1 MSHGLR
7 TVVSMRSNPHP
18 AHADGPLAGLAFA
31 DDAVAGR
38 LDEVAGLLDDRD
50 RTMGRA
56 VRLLV
61 ALQHDDALPERLG
74 GMTLQ
79 VWLEHHGRM
88 TGADARALLGAVD
101 VLARMPALVGGLCDR
116 WVSWT
121 QVLAI
126 CRAARTVPVGRLA
139 ELDDLVGGA
148 MADLSVFE
156 PDALVADVW
165 QWVDALQPSR
175 LEREERAR
183 DHGEF
188 LTLAPRLFGGGSIY
202 GEFGTV
208 GFATVAEALD
218 APLGPPPAPEDLDD
232 PDAVEAACDSLDEQ
246 RRALTRQHG
255 QRLAGRLVE
264 LCEASLVGRTDDGTA
279 VPPRPLLLATIDIDS
294 LLDRTR
300 TPGWVLHTLA
310 GGRMQVSSRT
320 LQRLVDE
327 RGADLTGIVLDD
339 CGEVVGVG
347 RTSHMPRKWMRRAI
361 WARDVAVRD
370 PDGSTPIRRADL
382 DHVAEWPDGATDVSN
397 LQPLGRRWHN
407 VKTSGAW
414 TVRRRRDGTTEWRHR
429 RHGWLLR
436 LAPPRRSLARPP
448 DAGPLRLPLEAA
460 VP

>member
-1 MSHGLR
+1 MFVVMSSSPRPDR
-7 TVVSMRSNPHP
+7 TSSSSASAPN
-18 AHADGPLAGLAFA
+18 AGEP
-31 DDAVAGR
+31 VAGR
-38 LDEVAGLLDDRD
+38 LHELAGLLDDRD

-61 ALQHDDALPERLG
+61 ALQGEDALPELLG

-79 VWLEHHGRM
+79 VWLEHHGRV
-88 TGADARALLGAVD
+88 TGAEARALLAAID

-126 CRAARTVPVGRLA
+126 SRAARTVPVGRLA

-148 MADLSVFE
+148 MADLAVFE

-165 QWVDALQPSR
+165 QWVDALQPTR

-183 DHGEF
+183 DRGEF
-188 LTLAPRLFGGGSIY
+188 LTLAPRLFGGGSLY
-202 GEFGTV
+202 GEFGTTS
-208 GFATVAEALD
+208 FATVAEALD
-218 APLGPPPAPEDLDD
+218 APLGPPPAVPDDLDD
-232 PDAVEAACDSLDEQ
+232 PDAVEAAHDSLDEQ

-255 QRLAGRLVE
+255 QQLAERLVGLCEGSLAGR
-264 LCEASLVGRTDDGTA
+264 AGDGTSI
-279 VPPRPLLLATIDIDS
+279 PPRPLLLATVDLAS
-294 LLDRTR
+294 LLDQTR

-310 GGRMQVSSRT
+310 GGRMKVSSGM

-327 RGADLTGIVLDD
+327 RGADLAGIVFDD
-339 CGEVVGVG
+339 GGEVVGVG
-347 RTSHMPRKWMRRAI
+347 QTSYLPREWLRRAI

-382 DHVAEWPDGATDVSN
+382 DHVVEWPDGATDVSN
-397 LQPLGRRWHN
+397 LHPLGRRWHN
-407 VKTSGAW
+407 FKTSRAW
-414 TVRRRRDGTTEWRHR
+414 TVHRRRDGTTEFQHR

-436 LAPPRRSLARPP
+436 MAPPRRSLARPP
-448 DAGPLRLPLEAA
+448 DAGPPRLPLEAA